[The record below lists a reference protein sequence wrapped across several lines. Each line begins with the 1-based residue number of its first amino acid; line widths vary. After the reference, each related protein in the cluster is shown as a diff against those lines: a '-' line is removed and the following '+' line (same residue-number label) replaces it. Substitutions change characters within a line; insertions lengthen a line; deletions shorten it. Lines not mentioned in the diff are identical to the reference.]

1 MTLIAGVD
9 SSTQSTTVEVRDLET
24 GRLVASGS
32 APHPA
37 VTPPSAEQDPSAWEE
52 AFAAAWKAAGAP
64 RVEALSVAGQQHGL
78 VALDAADEVIRPA
91 KLWCDTT
98 SAADAEWLLGRG
110 PGNPAGWAE
119 ACGLVPVASHT
130 ISKLSW
136 LHRVEPMNWE
146 RLARV
151 CLPHD
156 WLTWRLG
163 GAFVTDRGDASGTGY
178 WSGAEEAYRFDLLAL
193 VDSDRDWASAVPE
206 VVGPTERI
214 GHWGKQGPLLGPGT
228 GDNMAAALG
237 LGLGAGEVAISIGTS
252 GTVFTVSETP
262 SADPSGEV
270 AGFAD
275 ATGRFLP
282 LVCTLNAAKV
292 TDAVGRLLGVDHAEL
307 DHLAL
312 EAPAGAR
319 GLSLVPFFDGERT
332 PNRPTAQ
339 GLLSGLRSDV
349 SRQDLARAAFEGV
362 VCGLLDGLSSLARQV
377 PAEGEITLVGG
388 GAASLAYQRILA
400 DLSGRPVR
408 TFEEVGS
415 TVALGACIQA
425 AATLEGAAPEDVRA
439 AWPKEEAEVI
449 EPDLTID
456 ADGIREMY
464 ARCRDEGAANPVPRP
479 AR

>member
-9 SSTQSTTVEVRDLET
+9 SSTQSTKVEVRDALT

-32 APHPA
+32 APHPT
-37 VTPPSAEQDPSAWEE
+37 VTPPNAEQDPVAWEK

-78 VALDAADEVIRPA
+78 VALDANDEVIRPA

-98 SAADAEWLLGRG
+98 SAPDAEWLLARG
-110 PGNPAGWAE
+110 PGDAAGWAE

-136 LHRVEPMNWE
+136 LHRVEPLNWD

-163 GAFVTDRGDASGTGY
+163 GA
-178 WSGAEEAYRFDLLAL
+178 
-193 VDSDRDWASAVPE
+193 AVPE
-206 VVGPTERI
+206 VVGPTERV
-214 GHWGKQGPLLGPGT
+214 GQWGNQGPLLGPGT

-237 LGLGAGEVAISIGTS
+237 LGLGLGEVAISIGTS
-252 GTVFTVSETP
+252 GTVFTVAETP

-292 TDAVGRLLGVDHAEL
+292 TDAVGRLLGVEHAEL
-307 DHLAL
+307 DRLAL
-312 EAPAGAR
+312 EAQAGAR

-377 PAEGEITLVGG
+377 PADGSITLVGG
-388 GAASLAYQRILA
+388 GAASLAYQQILA

-408 TFEEVGS
+408 IFNEIGS
-415 TVALGACIQA
+415 TVALGACVQA
-425 AATLEGAAPEDVRA
+425 AATLQGASAEEVRA
-439 AWPKEEAEVI
+439 AWPMGETQVI
-449 EPDLTID
+449 EPDLTTD
-456 ADGIREMY
+456 SVAIREAY
-464 ARCRDEGAANPVPRP
+464 ARCRDEGAANPEGSGEH
-479 AR
+479 